1 MQVYEKEMK
10 LRVMM
15 RMMGLGT
22 GAYWVI
28 NYVFWFLIYL
38 IFCIVFVGIGYL
50 LRLPSGYRIGIF
62 TRQNFGIHVVFFFLF
77 MNSTIAFAFLWATLI
92 RYSRTASIA
101 SSLFVIV
108 MALIA
113 NLAWDSGNFFNAES
127 VSVHAKNIITIFPVW
142 GFYRG

>member
-1 MQVYEKEMK
+1 MK

-22 GAYWVI
+22 SAYWVI
-28 NYVFWFLIYL
+28 NYVFWFLIYAV
-38 IFCIVFVGIGYL
+38 FCAIFVGLGYAGS
-50 LRLPSGYRIGIF
+50 LPSGYRIGIF
-62 TRQNFGIHVVFFFLF
+62 TRQSAGIHFVFFFLF
-77 MNSTIAFAFLWATLI
+77 INSTVAFAFVWATLI
-92 RYSRTASIA
+92 RLSRTASIS

-113 NLAWDSGNFFNAES
+113 YLAWDSGNFYNAAG
-127 VSVHAKNIITIFPVW
+127 VSVDAKNVITIFPVW